1 MSLKMIDH
9 PLLLLPFLL
18 LAVSFLQGGNVGWA
32 LMALAFWLVVYISLT
47 GDARIERG
55 RIVVRIGRPV
65 PLAIK
70 EIPLDEVV
78 EVIKLPSA
86 SGVRLIE
93 QFQRP
98 WVPLGNL
105 VIGVSIGAL
114 FLHRGEFYGL
124 LWIYVSILS
133 ALNFL
138 FRPSEKRNRVLASVV
153 VSLLTV
159 LALLYMGRPEF
170 VLVVALYGLFD
181 ATFANENYGQDAV
194 IIRTERERIVFL
206 GDSTAT
212 EGFMENIKSLLSAG
226 GSNVPAP

>member
-9 PLLLLPFLL
+9 PVMLLPFIM
-18 LAVSFLQGGNVGWA
+18 LAVSFLLGGNVGWA
-32 LMALAFWLVVYISLT
+32 LMALALGLVVYLSLT
-47 GDARIERG
+47 SDARIERG

-65 PLAIK
+65 PLVRK

-105 VIGVSIGAL
+105 AIGVSIGAL

-138 FRPSEKRNRVLASVV
+138 FRPSEKRNRILASVV
-153 VSLLTV
+153 VSLLT
-159 LALLYMGRPEF
+159 ALGFLLLRHPEF
-170 VLVVALYGLFD
+170 VLAVILYGFFD

-194 IIRTERERIVFL
+194 IIRTERERIVLL

-212 EGFMENIKSLLSAG
+212 ERFMGKIKSLLGAG
-226 GSNVPAP
+226 GSNVSAP

>member
-1 MSLKMIDH
+1 MPLGMIDH
-9 PLLLLPFLL
+9 PVMLLPFIL
-18 LAVSFLQGGNVGWA
+18 LAVSFLLGGNVGWA

-65 PLAIK
+65 PLARK
-70 EIPLDEVV
+70 EVPLDEIV

-105 VIGVSIGAL
+105 AIGVSIGAL
-114 FLHRGEFYGL
+114 FLYRSEFYGV
-124 LWIYVSILS
+124 LWIYVSLLS
-133 ALNFL
+133 SLNYL
-138 FRPSEKRNRVLASVV
+138 FRPADKRNRMVASLFI
-153 VSLLTV
+153 SFTS
-159 LALLYMGRPEF
+159 AWAFLYLGHPEF

-194 IIRTERERIVFL
+194 IIRTEREQIVLL

-212 EGFMENIKSLLSAG
+212 ESFIEEIKSLLAG

>member
-1 MSLKMIDH
+1 MPLRMIDH
-9 PLLLLPFLL
+9 PVMLLPFILL
-18 LAVSFLQGGNVGWA
+18 VVSFLLGGNVGWA
-32 LMALAFWLVVYISLT
+32 LMALAFWLVVYIPLT

-65 PLAIK
+65 PLARK
-70 EIPLDEVV
+70 EVPLDEIV

-86 SGVRLIE
+86 SGIRLIE

-105 VIGVSIGAL
+105 AIGVSIGVL
-114 FLHRGEFYGL
+114 FLHRGEFYGF

-133 ALNFL
+133 LLDFL
-138 FRPSEKRNRVLASVV
+138 FRPSEKRNRILASVI
-153 VSLLTV
+153 VSLLTA
-159 LALLYMGRPEF
+159 LALLYLGYLEF
-170 VLVVALYGLFD
+170 VLVIALYGLFD

-194 IIRTERERIVFL
+194 IIRTERERIVLL

-212 EGFMENIKSLLSAG
+212 ESFIEEIKSLLAG
-226 GSNVPAP
+226 GSNVPAS